1 MIYTIMNLNII
12 TYSLYLPI
20 ISLITIK
27 TGWSLYKNGELFL
40 VALFNNDKAMVER
53 INKILLIGY
62 YLVNLGYA
70 VITIS
75 YWESITT
82 EIELINSLTFT
93 LGKLILILAILHY
106 NNIFWLKQLK
116 KTNLLKQ

>member
-1 MIYTIMNLNII
+1 MNLNII

-20 ISLITIK
+20 ISFITIK
-27 TGWSLYKNGELFL
+27 TGWSLYKNGKVYLQGLFKNDMLL
-40 VALFNNDKAMVER
+40 VNR
-53 INKILLIGY
+53 INKILLMGY

-75 YWESITT
+75 YWSTIKN

-93 LGKLILILAILHY
+93 LGKLILLLAILHY
-106 NNIFWLKQLK
+106 NNIFWLNQLK
-116 KTNLLKQ
+116 NSNLLNQ